1 MKKLGLIGVA
11 GCIALLYLW
20 VIREAENVLLKQ
32 RKGILN

>member
-1 MKKLGLIGVA
+1 MKKFGLIGVA

-20 VIREAENVLLKQ
+20 AIKGAKNMFLRQ